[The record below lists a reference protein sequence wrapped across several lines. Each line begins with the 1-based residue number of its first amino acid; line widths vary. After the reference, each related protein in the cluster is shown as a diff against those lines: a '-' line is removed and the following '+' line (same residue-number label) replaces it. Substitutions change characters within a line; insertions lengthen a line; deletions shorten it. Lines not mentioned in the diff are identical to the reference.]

1 MQNSTFTLLNNTRA
15 TSQLFL
21 SSIFINLLSLAL
33 PFTMLQIYDRIL
45 PNQSFGTATVLV
57 IGVAI
62 AILLELFLRYARS
75 WLLASSSANFELKT
89 TVNVVNKL
97 LEADHSKLAKLG
109 AGNIHN
115 GLSGIGAMRE
125 LYSGQAAVAL
135 MDFPFVL
142 IFLALVA
149 YIGGPL
155 VFIPLLVWV
164 VVLAFVVVIGKKLAI
179 ATSDLALSDGLRSKL
194 LFKVLSGLTSTK
206 ALALEET
213 FAGQYRETNYK
224 RIKQQEQVDWL
235 SSKLQEIIQG
245 ASQATTL
252 LLVLVGCLS
261 VLDGNLTTGGLAAC
275 SILAGRAV
283 APLSGIIS
291 LRSRLVSAKT
301 SMQQVDDLLSLAP
314 QSFTAN
320 KIYQQKIPLGPVKF
334 EQVNSHRVGAS
345 IKDLS
350 FELPPGQIMTLSSQP
365 LTHASLVLAS
375 IAPFQA
381 IESGDIT
388 IDGIKV
394 SDHQLNEYRQSVL
407 YVLPWPKLFSGTLLE
422 NMTMFQAELEPQA
435 TDLAE
440 QLGLTQMIAQLP
452 SGYATEL
459 GEQNLHMLN
468 KGAMKLIGLVRAIVQ
483 KPSILLLD
491 EPMISLDADAQLR
504 LTKLLT
510 ALKGEMTIIIAS
522 HFEALIQM
530 SDVHINVE
538 PQDSKQSNAQ
548 DLEQSQQQS
557 KNTVGVSAHG

>member
-1 MQNSTFTLLNNTRA
+1 MKNSTFTLLKYTKE
-15 TSQLFL
+15 TPQLFV

-109 AGNIHN
+109 TGNIHN

-125 LYSGQAAVAL
+125 LYSGQAAVAF

-142 IFLALVA
+142 IFLSLVA

-155 VFIPLLVWV
+155 VFIPLLVWA
-164 VVLAFVVVIGKKLAI
+164 VVLIFVVVIGQKLVT
-179 ATSDLALSDGLRSKL
+179 ATSDLALSDALRSKL
-194 LFKVLSGLTSTK
+194 LFRVLSGLTSTK
-206 ALALEET
+206 ALALEEKY
-213 FAGQYRETNYK
+213 AGQYRETNYE

-291 LRSRLVSAKT
+291 LRSRLASAKT
-301 SMQQVDDLLSLAP
+301 SMEQVNNLLSLES
-314 QSFTAN
+314 QSFTAS
-320 KIYQQKIPLGPVKF
+320 KLYQKNIPLGPVKF
-334 EQVNSHRVGAS
+334 ENVNSHRIGAS
-345 IKDLS
+345 INNLS
-350 FELPPGQIMTLSSQP
+350 FHLPPGKIMTLSSQP
-365 LTHASLVLAS
+365 LTHASLALAS
-375 IAPFQA
+375 IAPFQT
-381 IESGDIT
+381 IESGEVT
-388 IDGIKV
+388 IDDIPIL
-394 SDHQLNEYRQSVL
+394 DHQFSEYSQSVL
-407 YVLPWPKLFSGTLLE
+407 HVLPWPKLFSGTLLE

-459 GEQNLHMLN
+459 GERNLNMLN
-468 KGAMKLIGLVRAIVQ
+468 KGAIKLIGLVRAIVQ

-491 EPMISLDADAQLR
+491 EPMISLDADAQMR
-504 LTKLLT
+504 LTKLLNS
-510 ALKGEMTIIIAS
+510 LKGQMTIIIAS
-522 HFEALIQM
+522 HFEALIKI
-530 SDVHINVE
+530 SDLHINVD
-538 PQDSKQSNAQ
+538 PHNQ
-548 DLEQSQQQS
+548 
-557 KNTVGVSAHG
+557 NTNKAGGPAHG